1 MNGKR
6 IALVALIPLFVV
18 GLSVYSFAEASPSKI
33 AVLSP
38 DQLRASDDSP
48 KIPPGLYKRIIAD
61 TTSPE
66 DISDFEEKG
75 CQVVHNLND
84 ATALKCPTSVIPSL
98 NNVRE
103 DRLFKIHD
111 QVRGNFPI
119 NADDVEADL
128 GYDGS
133 GKKVAILDT
142 GVDASNQELSD
153 SVIKTKN
160 FIKGLPPHDN
170 DGHGTHVS
178 GIVTGNGIATINNS
192 FGFVSPNW
200 AKGSAP
206 NADIIVGKVCWTL
219 GCYESAIA
227 KGIEWAVAQNADVL
241 SMSLGSNE
249 LFSGSCDG
257 DFLAQKA
264 NWAVSQGLV
273 VVVSS
278 GNDYSTNGMS
288 SPACGTDVISVGAT
302 YAANNMNTVAAF
314 SNSASGL
321 TLVAPGVDI
330 LSTYSCRAA
339 GDCSSNWYA
348 WISGTSMA
356 APRVAGVAALV
367 LDADPN
373 LTPAQVKTA
382 LCEGA
387 IDATNPDR
395 DGCGMVN
402 ALAAVQYV
410 LGSQSPPPPP
420 SNNPPVAADITP
432 PAFAEDTESI
442 ITLSYTDEEND
453 LATAATLSAPNN
465 VSITT
470 AASCDVL
477 GVCTVG
483 VTGTPLGFSGAA
495 SFSYTVT
502 AGGQVSNVATATL
515 TITAGNGA
523 PDVVEVTKAD
533 FNIRKNNLHVQAT
546 STSTDPLTF
555 LTVYDEFGGIID
567 QMNDKGG
574 GSYQL
579 RINYDPGATITVISS
594 SGGSV
599 TDHPVNRR

>member
-6 IALVALIPLFVV
+6 IALVALIPLFIV

-38 DQLRASDDSP
+38 DQLKTSDDSP

-61 TTSPE
+61 TISPE
-66 DISDFEEKG
+66 DISDFEKKG

-103 DRLFKIHD
+103 DRLFKMHD
-111 QVRGNFPI
+111 QVIGNFPI
-119 NADDVEADL
+119 DADDVFEPVN

-133 GKKVAILDT
+133 GIKVAILDT

-160 FIKGLPPHDN
+160 FIRGLSPHDN

-178 GIVTGNGIATINNS
+178 GIVTGNGIATITHT
-192 FGFVSPNW
+192 FDFVSPNW

-219 GCYESAIA
+219 GCYESSIA

-249 LFSGSCDG
+249 VFSGSCNG

-264 NWAVSQGLV
+264 NWAVDQGLV

-278 GNDYSTNGMS
+278 GNDGSSTGMS
-288 SPACGTDVISVGAT
+288 SPACGDQVISVGAT
-302 YAANNMNTVAAF
+302 DTTDLPYTVAAF
-314 SNSASGL
+314 SNSHPDGL

-339 GDCSSNWYA
+339 GDCTSNWYA
-348 WISGTSMA
+348 WISGTSMS

-367 LDADPN
+367 LDANPN
-373 LTPAQVKTA
+373 LTPGQVKTA
-382 LCEGA
+382 LCVGA
-387 IDATNPDR
+387 IEITDGLR

-402 ALAAVQYV
+402 ALAAVNYVSGLLGQDIEAPVITANPISNPFAQTEFDQYV
-410 LGSQSPPPPP
+410 EFCDVTDNDPLYDGTCSVLSGGIDTTILGTQSVTYTAPAD
-420 SNNPPVAADITP
+420 AA
-432 PAFAEDTESI
+432 
-442 ITLSYTDEEND
+442 
-453 LATAATLSAPNN
+453 NN
-465 VSITT
+465 VPLDVTIVTT
-470 AASCDVL
+470 IVEPQASDDVE
-477 GVCTVG
+477 
-483 VTGTPLGFSGAA
+483 
-495 SFSYTVT
+495 
-502 AGGQVSNVATATL
+502 
-515 TITAGNGA
+515 I
-523 PDVVEVTKAD
+523 TKAEYRTRNGD
-533 FNIRKNNLHVQAT
+533 LRVQAT
-546 STSTDPLTF
+546 SNSLDPNTI
-555 LTVYDEFGGIID
+555 LTVEGYGEMKDNGDGT
-567 QMNDKGG
+567 
-574 GSYQL
+574 YQL
-579 RINYDPGATITVISS
+579 RVRGATDPGGSVTVISS
-594 SGGSV
+594 SGGSDTATV
-599 TDHPVNRR
+599 IYR